1 MDKHVHRLFYLSII
15 DAQYIEGVYTSMIRD
30 DDLRNEN
37 IEGYR
42 IVARPGSPIFSSTF
56 LGENLSPTAA
66 YQRVIIKLLST
77 VRAHTP
83 QQQQDILDKLAPL
96 QQLKHPHILPILTV
110 GFHKDA
116 LYIMTKYLPAGSLYA
131 RFQRRPAGQP
141 TPMDDAIRTLA
152 QIGQAIHYAHQ
163 HQIIHG
169 YLKPQNVLFTLLDDV
184 LVTGFHQHALLLS
197 DETEDTQSL
206 DLSIYLA
213 PEQLTGQTSEKSD
226 QYALGCIAYAL
237 FTGSKAF
244 MVPSVKTPGTY
255 YKTRS
260 LIPPRRLN
268 SALPSYIEEAILKA
282 MAREPDQRFRDI
294 SAFLAALRISPTAG
308 NKDLRKAGAYLAQT
322 TQGEVPTPSP
332 IGKVLALSP
341 VELERLEAV
350 TEQEPLDKDENLTNG
365 AASDDPSEAVTLP
378 NATLLDE
385 SDEDQGEDIQ
395 IPFPLQQTYHINN
408 NPSFKSVRKP
418 LTSRSKRGLLLC
430 LLAITLLLVTLVI
443 AMHVSRSAKTSRISP
458 VIHSTVIA
466 HISPQP
472 GVPTPLATK
481 PDASSPSGTNFPPQ
495 GSAGGQQGQGTV
507 PYTTPPPTAPTGILG
522 FSQGAN
528 SLSSSQAQFWF
539 APNGWTAAY
548 VIVHYTGSG
557 LAQQNIQMSSNG
569 TGLWQYTANGFQSA
583 QTITYWFTYQQNG
596 TQYDSGT
603 YTASIEGSGAPAPT
617 PIPTPVPTKSRCASN
632 FSQGVNNIGSGQGQF
647 WFSPCGWTSSYVIV
661 HYTGTG
667 QAQQNIQ
674 MFYNGNT
681 GSWQY
686 TLSGLHSNETLTYWY
701 TYQQNGIQYDS
712 SMYSWTYY

>member
-1 MDKHVHRLFYLSII
+1 
-15 DAQYIEGVYTSMIRD
+15 MIRD

-56 LGENLSPTAA
+56 LGESLSPTAS
-66 YQRVIIKLLST
+66 YQRVIFKLLST
-77 VRAHTP
+77 LRAHTP

-96 QQLKHPHILPILTV
+96 QQLKHPHILPILAV

-116 LYIMTKYLPAGSLYA
+116 PYIMTRYLPAGSLYA
-131 RFQRRPAGQP
+131 RFQRRPPGQP
-141 TPMDDAIRTLA
+141 TPMEDAIRTLA

-163 HQIIHG
+163 QQVIHG
-169 YLKPQNVLFTLLDDV
+169 YLKPQNILFTLLDDV

-197 DETEDTQSL
+197 DEADDTQSL

-213 PEQLTGQTSEKSD
+213 PEQLVGQTSEKSD

-260 LIPPRRLN
+260 LISPRRLN
-268 SALPSYIEEAILKA
+268 ATLPPYIEEAILKA
-282 MAREPDQRFRDI
+282 MSREPDQRYRDI

-308 NKDLRKAGAYLAQT
+308 NKDLHKTETQLIQA
-322 TQGEVPTPSP
+322 TQGEVPALLPP
-332 IGKVLALSP
+332 RKVLAISP
-341 VELERLEAV
+341 IELERYEDV
-350 TEQEPLDKDENLTNG
+350 KEQKPIDKDEHLAHTAVLG
-365 AASDDPSEAVTLP
+365 DPSGAITLP
-378 NATLLDE
+378 NTTLPDM
-385 SDEDQGEDIQ
+385 SDEDQDQDIQ
-395 IPFPLQQTYHINN
+395 IPFPLQQTYQTNN
-408 NPSFKSVRKP
+408 NPSFKRVGKP
-418 LTSRSKRGLLLC
+418 FTSRSKRALIIC
-430 LLAITLLLVTLVI
+430 LLAITLFLATLVI
-443 AMHVSRSAKTSRISP
+443 AMHVSQPGKRSGTSP
-458 VIHSTVIA
+458 TIHSTVVA

-472 GVPTPLATK
+472 GAPTPIATK
-481 PDASSPSGTNFPPQ
+481 AGASSPSGTTFPSQIPL
-495 GSAGGQQGQGTV
+495 GGQGPV
-507 PYTTPPPTAPTGILG
+507 PYPTTPPTAPTSILG
-522 FSQGAN
+522 FSQGIN

-548 VIVHYTGSG
+548 VIVHYTSTSQP
-557 LAQQNIQMSSNG
+557 QQNFQMSSDG
-569 TGLWQYTANGFQSA
+569 TGLWQYTANGFQA
-583 QTITYWFTYQQNG
+583 TQTITYWFTYQQNG

-603 YTASIEGSGAPAPT
+603 YTSFLGGSGAPAPT
-617 PIPTPVPTKSRCASN
+617 PIPTPVPTTSRCASN
-632 FSQGVNNIGSGQGQF
+632 FSQGVNNLGSGQGQF
-647 WFSPCGWTSSYVIV
+647 RFSPCGWTSSYVIV

-674 MFYNGNT
+674 MFYNSNI

-686 TLSGLHSNETLTYWY
+686 TISGLHSAETLTYWF